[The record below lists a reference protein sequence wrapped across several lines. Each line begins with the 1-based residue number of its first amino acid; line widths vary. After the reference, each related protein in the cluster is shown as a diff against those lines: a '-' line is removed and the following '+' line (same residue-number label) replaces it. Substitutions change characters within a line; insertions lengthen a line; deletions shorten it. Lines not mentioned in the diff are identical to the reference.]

1 MLAAMAA
8 TGLDLLGK
16 WAAAAERWWQPVP
29 GRTELGYYGTGYSHW
44 GVQTNQKYVGA
55 MAALFRLGSGPAAAH
70 AKGRALSALRYTL
83 DTHLTGGLK
92 LADGGVWGHTWI
104 SVLGLERMLYGV
116 RLLADALTVQD
127 REDLQ
132 RVLCSEAN
140 WLAREHVRAN
150 RKGVFGSRWAHE
162 GANAPESNLWN
173 GAFLWRM
180 AVHYPEQ
187 PEAAEWREMA
197 LRFLINSVSIPEDAV
212 CEALVDGKPVRE
224 RFAGPNFFSHF
235 ALDHHGYLN
244 VGYMMICVSNAA
256 MLHFDLKAANLP
268 RPEALDWHE
277 ADLWRVL
284 RRMVFGDGRLARIG
298 GDSRVRY
305 CYCQD
310 YLAPAALYAADRL
323 GDGHAAGLIER
334 YLAWAAQEQNAA
346 QDGSFFGARLR
357 EMAASNPYYYT
368 RLESDRACALGMLAA
383 YAPLVAVQ
391 PKPAESLEVAV
402 AGGWI
407 EPEHSV
413 ALHRSPTRL
422 AAFSWRAYGLGQ
434 GMCQPP
440 DDGHLADW
448 QQNLGG
454 LIQVASDE
462 ETGKPHRRVVEAN
475 VAAFDG
481 GFIAAGA
488 IMEGVDTGWAEGWRG
503 TDAVLHHS
511 VFAALPDGHS
521 VVGLSH
527 ATVQSRTVWLRS
539 VMGLHALLPND
550 LFNAYERTLH
560 TEIGTAEFTAPAP
573 AEALI
578 ALGSRWACLD
588 GKLGWLGLYGGE
600 GLYVHRVPC
609 RRGGKYRSLYT
620 EVLGWPARTGLWPA
634 QPGEVVLDCGW
645 LAAASIGTAQ
655 MRGLAQA
662 NASST
667 IAGLPH
673 GVRGVRVRGLN
684 GKDYIVIANFN
695 AIAVTLDSK
704 LNFGECTTLDVITGS
719 RLTREIVMP
728 ASGATLLQLQVT

>member
-1 MLAAMAA
+1 MLAALAA
-8 TGLDLLGK
+8 MGLDLLGK
-16 WAAAAERWWQPVP
+16 WSEAAERWWLPVP
-29 GRTELGYYGTGYSHW
+29 GRADLGYYGTGYSHW

-55 MAALFRLGSGPAAAH
+55 MAALFRLGSGFAAKH
-70 AKGRALSALRYTL
+70 AKERALGALRYTL
-83 DTHLTGGLK
+83 ATHLTGSLK
-92 LADGGVWGHTWI
+92 LADGGTWGHTWI

-116 RLLADALTVQD
+116 RLLEDALTAQD
-127 REDLQ
+127 RSDLQ

-140 WLAREHVRAN
+140 WLARKHVRAN
-150 RKGVFGSRWAHE
+150 KKGVFGSRWAHE
-162 GANAPESNLWN
+162 GGNAPESNLWN
-173 GAFLWRM
+173 GAFLWRT

-197 LRFLINSVSIPEDAV
+197 LRFLISSVSVPEDAA
-212 CEALVDGKPVRE
+212 CEALVDGKPVQE
-224 RFAGPNFFSHF
+224 RFAGPNFFSNF

-284 RRMVFGDGRLARIG
+284 RRMVFADGRLARIG

-310 YLAPAALYAADRL
+310 YLAPAALYAADQL
-323 GDGHAAGLIER
+323 GDGYAIGLVER
-334 YLAWAAQEQNAA
+334 YLAWAALEQAA
-346 QDGSFFGARLR
+346 SQDDSFFGARLR

-383 YAPLVAVQ
+383 YAPLVTVP
-391 PKPAESLEVAV
+391 PKPAESFEVSV

-407 EPEHSV
+407 EPEHSA

-440 DDGHLADW
+440 GDGHLADW

-462 ETGKPHRRVVEAN
+462 ETGKPHRRVIEAH

-481 GFIAAGA
+481 GFIATGA
-488 IMEGVDTGWAEGWRG
+488 IMEGIDTGWAEGWRG
-503 TDAVLHHS
+503 TDAVLHRS

-527 ATVQSRTVWLRS
+527 ATVQARTVWLRS
-539 VMGLHALLPND
+539 VIGLHALLPND

-588 GKLGWLGLYGGE
+588 GKLGWMGLYGGD
-600 GLYVHRVPC
+600 GLYVHRVPH

-620 EVLGWPARTGLWPA
+620 EVLGWSARTGLWPA

-645 LAAASIGTAQ
+645 LAAASVSSMQ
-655 MRGLAQA
+655 MRELAQA
-662 NASST
+662 NTSSA
-667 IAGLPH
+667 IVGLPH
-673 GVRGVRVRGLN
+673 GVRGVRVRGLD
-684 GKDYIVIANFN
+684 GKEYALLANFGTALASIGIGDLGAN
-695 AIAVTLDSK
+695 MCWVEMVASAAAGAVLAIPS
-704 LNFGECTTLDVITGS
+704 C
-719 RLTREIVMP
+719 
-728 ASGATLLQLQVT
+728 GALLLQQGG